1 LHFAHLSVP
10 LASPNVLS
18 FGNEKKNELFFCIS
32 LTYSYLCT
40 VIRIFTILL
49 TLILTLNGQA
59 ATKKEYP
66 GGKVYMFRISLN
78 DKLNSPY
85 TLDNPTQWL
94 SQKSIKRRERQGL
107 QLDSTDLPVSPL
119 YLKTI
124 RAIKGIAVVGKSRW
138 NNTVVIRTADT
149 LTLKSVRQLPFV
161 RKTELVWIS
170 PDSIEVSKVKYK
182 VHETFNPWDSVSYEP
197 YGHGREQIEILNG
210 HRLHDTGLR
219 GQDMTIAVL
228 DGGFLNANVIPA
240 LKTTKIE
247 GFRNLI
253 WQNPKLVPSDE
264 ADNQLFKVNDHGTR
278 VLSAMSADTPY
289 VLVGTAP
296 KAHYW
301 LLACEDMTT
310 EQPVEED
317 YWAMAAEVADS
328 AGADIINSSLGYHG
342 YDAPHR
348 NLKLSDLDGQTTLIS
363 RTASMLAAKGIILV
377 NSAGNTGMGPWKK
390 ICVPADAH
398 EILTVGAINAQGD
411 NAPFSAVGPSQDGRI
426 KPDVTAMGS
435 PAALIAGSGA
445 VVRDMGTSFSAP
457 IVCGLV
463 ACLWQA
469 FPNKS
474 AIDIINLVRKSA
486 DNNHA
491 PDNVYGYG
499 KPDFWKAY
507 MIGKLEEGENNEE

>member
-1 LHFAHLSVP
+1 M
-10 LASPNVLS
+10 
-18 FGNEKKNELFFCIS
+18 
-32 LTYSYLCT
+32 
-40 VIRIFTILL
+40 IRIFTILL

-66 GGKVYMFRISLN
+66 GGKLYMYRISLN

-94 SQKSIKRRERQGL
+94 SHKSIQRRQRQGL

-124 RAIKGIAVVGKSRW
+124 KAIKGIAIVGKSRW
-138 NNTVVIRTADT
+138 NNTVVIRTSDT
-149 LTLKSVRQLPFV
+149 LTLRPLRQLPFV
-161 RKTELVWIS
+161 RKAELVWIS
-170 PDSIEVSKVKYK
+170 PDSIEIEQSKHK
-182 VHETFNPWDSVSYEP
+182 VHEKFNPWDSLMNEP
-197 YGHGREQIEILNG
+197 YGHSWEQIETLNG
-210 HRLHDTGLR
+210 HRLHDIGLR
-219 GQDMTIAVL
+219 GQNMTIAIL

-240 LKTTKIE
+240 LRSTRIV

-253 WQNPKLVPSDE
+253 WHNPKLLSYQSAGNADE
-264 ADNQLFKVNDHGTR
+264 LLFMQNDHGTR

-296 KAHYW
+296 KASYW
-301 LLACEDMTT
+301 LLGCEDMTT

-348 NLKLSDLDGQTTLIS
+348 SLQLSDLDGRTTLIS
-363 RTASMLAAKGIILV
+363 RTASMLSSKGIILV
-377 NSAGNTGMGPWKK
+377 SSAGNTGMGLWKK

-426 KPDVTAMGS
+426 KPDVTAIGS
-435 PAALIAGSGA
+435 PAALIGGSGA

-486 DNNHA
+486 NNNHA

-507 MIGKLEEGENNEE
+507 MIGKLEEGESNEE